1 MLKLNFKGDLSFL
14 SSMAEVIT
22 LDTYNHYAEVHL
34 KDEVE
39 PSDFLKK
46 ITDKIDITHFSVIE
60 PTLNRIFI
68 DLIKQN

>member
-1 MLKLNFKGDLSFL
+1 
-14 SSMAEVIT
+14 MADVIT
-22 LDTYNHYAEVHL
+22 VDTYNSYAEVHL
-34 KDEVE
+34 KDVIE

-46 ITDKIDITHFSVIE
+46 ITDRIDITHFSVIE